1 MDNPG
6 VVAPP
11 PLIFL
16 APLIVGLLLHWA
28 FPITLMPA
36 PIPLTVG
43 LPVIAMGASLFVWAI
58 RAMIRAGT
66 SPDPSEPTKKIVFD
80 GPFRFSR
87 NPIYLSFTIIYVGV
101 TVSTNAVW
109 PILLLPPTVSV
120 LRRGVIEREERYL
133 EEKFGQEYM
142 QYKARVR
149 RWV

>member
-1 MDNPG
+1 MDNPA

-16 APLIVGLLLHWA
+16 APLIVGLLFQWA
-28 FPITLMPA
+28 FPVSLMPT
-36 PIPLTVG
+36 PIPLAFG
-43 LPVIAMGASLFVWAI
+43 LPVITIGASLFVWAI
-58 RAMIRAGT
+58 QAMIRAGT
-66 SPDPSEPTKKIVFD
+66 SPDPTEATKKIVVD

-101 TVSTNAVW
+101 AVSTNAVW
-109 PILLLPPTVSV
+109 PILLVPATILV
-120 LRRGVIEREERYL
+120 LLRGVIEREERYL